1 VAKAKSTKKKA
12 KQENAIVRYLRETRA
27 ELRKVHWPT
36 REEAWNL
43 TRIVMAVTVA
53 MAALLAILDHLFA
66 LELEGLISGNATAI
80 GALILAIVASALIAV
95 ILRRQAA

>member
-1 VAKAKSTKKKA
+1 
-12 KQENAIVRYLRETRA
+12 
-27 ELRKVHWPT
+27 
-36 REEAWNL
+36 
-43 TRIVMAVTVA
+43 MAVTVA

>member
-1 VAKAKSTKKKA
+1 MAKAKSTKKKA